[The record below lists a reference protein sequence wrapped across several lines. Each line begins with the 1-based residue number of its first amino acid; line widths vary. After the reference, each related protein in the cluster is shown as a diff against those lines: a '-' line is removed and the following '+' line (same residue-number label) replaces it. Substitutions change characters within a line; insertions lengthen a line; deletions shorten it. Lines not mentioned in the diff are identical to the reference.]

1 MYISLKRQPN
11 MEPENTYCSNISRKT
26 KTFKCWLHGH
36 KEVEPASGISGT
48 CYKMSHGSEEAPGLL
63 KVN

>member
-1 MYISLKRQPN
+1 
-11 MEPENTYCSNISRKT
+11 MEAENNYYSNISRKT
-26 KTFKCWLHGH
+26 KTFKCWLHGL